1 MIFER
6 QNHNKTKYEKKLLE
20 GRHEL
25 SERYQRDLVRILY
38 SFRPIHCRIFASTR
52 VVQDPIYIEPD
63 IITATRGRR
72 KTVGAL
78 EPMDINGKPLISD
91 AKKEDLGRA
100 YFKQLAMSWE

>member
-1 MIFER
+1 MRKSYLKDVMNYLKDISF
-6 QNHNKTKYEKKLLE
+6 HPFLK
-20 GRHEL
+20 
-25 SERYQRDLVRILY
+25 RDLVRILY